1 MKVEVH
7 YKHSNTAARI
17 ELESGESCTTEA
29 GSMVAMNSH
38 ISVETTTYKKGKG
51 SILKSLKRMI
61 TGESFFLNHYTAR
74 QPGEIWVS
82 TTLPGDIEVHELQ
95 GQRLIVQAGSF
106 LAAEDDVEID
116 TGWQGFKGLLSGEW
130 FFWLK
135 LTGQGKVLLS
145 SFGTIY
151 AVDVE
156 DEYVVDTGHI
166 VAFDES
172 LKFEI
177 SKAGTSWIKSFLGGE
192 GFVCRFKGKGRVYCQ
207 SHHPREFGLSLRPH
221 LKVKRR

>member
-1 MKVEVH
+1 MQVEVH

-17 ELESGESCTTEA
+17 DLEAGESCTTEA
-29 GSMVAMNSH
+29 GSMIAMNSH
-38 ISVETTTYKKGKG
+38 VDVETTTYKKGKG
-51 SILKSLKRMI
+51 SILKSLKRMF

-82 TTLPGDIEVHELQ
+82 TTLPSDIEVHELE

-106 LAAEDDVEID
+106 LAAEDDVDID

-130 FFWLK
+130 LFWLK

-151 AVDVE
+151 SVEVE

-172 LKFEI
+172 LKFDI
-177 SKAGTSWIKSFLGGE
+177 SKAGTSWFSSFLGGE

-207 SHHPREFGLSLRPH
+207 SHHPREFGLRLRPH

>member
-1 MKVEVH
+1 
-7 YKHSNTAARI
+7 
-17 ELESGESCTTEA
+17 
-29 GSMVAMNSH
+29 MV
-38 ISVETTTYKKGKG
+38 
-51 SILKSLKRMI
+51 
-61 TGESFFLNHYTAR
+61 
-74 QPGEIWVS
+74 
-82 TTLPGDIEVHELQ
+82 
-95 GQRLIVQAGSF
+95 F
-106 LAAEDDVEID
+106 LAQTNWSRKSPPFI
-116 TGWQGFKGLLSGEW
+116 
-130 FFWLK
+130 
-135 LTGQGKVLLS
+135 
-145 SFGTIY
+145 FGTIY